1 MKNNKKWLI
10 PVIVIALLVV
20 IIVLV
25 IQKPEEQVVVAPT
38 TPTIQISPTTEP
50 TQQSPTSEITP
61 TTQPS
66 QPVSSDQIIPATPS
80 AKPDKPIT
88 VSCTTTECFFPY
100 FVKCSPVE
108 LKMPFGEGTIYQIVV
123 YGIEN
128 GKCHYIAKVV
138 DASGKAIP
146 MGPPGTECFMPVNKI
161 TTATVDHLFGA
172 DTAAGKETAKA
183 EQDQLFTDYC
193 SQK

>member
-1 MKNNKKWLI
+1 MKNDKKWLI
-10 PVIVIALLVV
+10 PVIIIVLLVV

-38 TPTIQISPTTEP
+38 TITTEP
-50 TQQSPTSEITP
+50 TQQSPTSEATP
-61 TTQPS
+61 IIQPS
-66 QPVSSDQIIPATPS
+66 QPISSGQIIPATPS
-80 AKPDKPIT
+80 AKPNKPIT

-146 MGPPGTECFMPVNKI
+146 MGPPGTECFMPVDKI
-161 TTATVDHLFGA
+161 TTATVEHLFGA

>member
-38 TPTIQISPTTEP
+38 TTTAEP
-50 TQQSPTSEITP
+50 TQQSPISEITP
-61 TTQPS
+61 TIQPS
-66 QPVSSDQIIPATPS
+66 QPVSSDQIIPVTPS

-88 VSCTTTECFFPY
+88 VSCTAPECFAPY
-100 FVKCSPVE
+100 FLKCTPVE
-108 LKMPFGEGTIYQIVV
+108 LKMPFGDNAFFVITVF
-123 YGIEN
+123 GIED
-128 GKCHYIAKVV
+128 GKCHYVSKMV
-138 DASGKAIP
+138 DASGKTITA
-146 MGPPGTECFMPVNKI
+146 GPPATECFMPVDKI